1 MGLGQWEVVE
11 LHLQKKM
18 TQTHGWDFFLSC
30 NQIRVL
36 LSHPKIH
43 LGSCST
49 LPGKQDVDI
58 ISFPV
63 INPTVAVEWKKP
75 SWQHQALSF
84 WKDPVSDFSPFIL
97 SPSKL
102 QVGGPRGLGLHFFNT
117 LPSSPSLF
125 EAMRWRK
132 RHLELKKDGSEH
144 DF

>member
-1 MGLGQWEVVE
+1 MGTVSTSPAEANDPDAWLR
-11 LHLQKKM
+11 
-18 TQTHGWDFFLSC
+18 FFFHATGSEYALTA
-30 NQIRVL
+30 QVY
-36 LSHPKIH
+36 

-63 INPTVAVEWKKP
+63 INPIVAVEWKKP
-75 SWQHQALSF
+75 SWQCWAISL

-102 QVGGPRGLGLHFFNT
+102 QVGGPRGLLLHLFNA

-125 EAMRWRK
+125 EPMRWGK
-132 RHLELKKDGSEH
+132 RHLELVTGKNNRLGM
-144 DF
+144 